1 MIFGKSTE
9 TLLKE
14 TPDDSA
20 HELLDTFAAVLKR
33 TGLRIILGRLWIFS
47 AWDTTFQKLS
57 ANVRAVV
64 MKYIDEA
71 IKRQQ
76 QDVKSNN
83 SRYIIV
89 DQLVRLLDDREE
101 ICNQLLNIFLPVRD
115 AAAVGLSGCLFHLA
129 RSPDVWNKLRAE
141 VLAIQGPVTR
151 DVLRS
156 MPYMQAVLNESM
168 SSHLARHFYT
178 EVLIGLL
185 YRSPAPCTCCW

>member
-14 TPDDSA
+14 TPDDAA

-33 TGLRIILGRLWIFS
+33 TGLRIILGRLWIFT

-71 IKRQQ
+71 IQRQKQ
-76 QDVKSNN
+76 GGKSNN
-83 SRYIIV
+83 SNRYIIV
-89 DQLVRLLDDREE
+89 DELVKILDDREE

-115 AAAVGLSGCLFHLA
+115 AAATGLSGCLFHLA
-129 RSPDVWNKLRAE
+129 RNPDVWDKLRTE

-156 MPYMQAVLNESM
+156 MPYMQAVLNESA
-168 SSHLARHFYT
+168 SSH
-178 EVLIGLL
+178 
-185 YRSPAPCTCCW
+185 

>member
-14 TPDDSA
+14 TPDESA

-33 TGLRIILGRLWIFS
+33 TGLRIILGRLWIFT
-47 AWDTTFQKLS
+47 AWDPTFKKLS
-57 ANVRAVV
+57 NNVRAVV

-71 IKRQQ
+71 VQRQQ
-76 QDVKSNN
+76 RDGKSKNG

-89 DQLVRLLDDREE
+89 DELVKVLDDREE

-115 AAAVGLSGCLFHLA
+115 AAATGLSGCLFHLA
-129 RSPDVWNKLRAE
+129 RHPDVWDRLRAA

-168 SSHLARHFYT
+168 SSIQPIDNMSIRVY
-178 EVLIGLL
+178 
-185 YRSPAPCTCCW
+185 